1 VETGRSRKNLGK
13 KRSFASD
20 ERRMIEFRS
29 VDSQRYAGLI
39 MSPTTESIQGELTR
53 RHRTAAMVVGA
64 LLGLTIALIVIAFV
78 SSEAL
83 HRPGDPSLAMA
94 LWIAILVFGL
104 GSFVLR
110 RTRFQAARLE
120 DIASLRGTSGLLA
133 TLQGTT
139 LQIAFIGA
147 AIALMG
153 FVVMIMTGNKYDMLR
168 AGGVAAI
175 VLISAFPQRAAWQR
189 LVRSV
194 EQSSGETPD
203 SPAKGI
209 VA

>member
-1 VETGRSRKNLGK
+1 MEQKS
-13 KRSFASD
+13 
-20 ERRMIEFRS
+20 
-29 VDSQRYAGLI
+29 
-39 MSPTTESIQGELTR
+39 ESIEAELAR

-64 LLGLTIALIVIAFV
+64 LLGLTIALVVIGFV
-78 SSEAL
+78 ASETL
-83 HRPGDPSLAMA
+83 HRPGDPSLAMG
-94 LWIAILVFGL
+94 LWIAILIFGL

-110 RTRFQAARLE
+110 RTRFQAMRLQ
-120 DIASLRGTSGLLA
+120 DIAALRGTSGLLA

-139 LQIAFIGA
+139 LQIAFIGG

-153 FVVMIMTGNKYDMLR
+153 FMVMIMTGNKYDMLR

-175 VLISAFPQRAAWQR
+175 VIISAYPQRTAWER
-189 LVRSV
+189 LVKSA
-194 EQSSGETPD
+194 EQLSGDVDD

>member
-1 VETGRSRKNLGK
+1 MSQTSESVE
-13 KRSFASD
+13 
-20 ERRMIEFRS
+20 
-29 VDSQRYAGLI
+29 
-39 MSPTTESIQGELTR
+39 GELAR
-53 RHRTAAMVVGA
+53 RHRTAAMIVGA
-64 LLGLTIALIVIAFV
+64 LLGLTLALIAIAFV
-78 SSEAL
+78 SSESL

-94 LWIAILVFGL
+94 LWISILVFGL

-110 RTRFQAARLE
+110 RTRFQAARLR
-120 DIASLRGTSGLLA
+120 DIAALRGTTGLLA

-139 LQIAFIGA
+139 IQIAFIGA

-153 FVVMIMTGNKYDMLR
+153 FMVMIMTGNKYDMLR
-168 AGGVAAI
+168 AGCVAAI

-189 LVRSV
+189 LVRTV
-194 EQSSGETPD
+194 EQQPGDAED

>member
-1 VETGRSRKNLGK
+1 MAQASENIQVEL
-13 KRSFASD
+13 A
-20 ERRMIEFRS
+20 
-29 VDSQRYAGLI
+29 
-39 MSPTTESIQGELTR
+39 R

-64 LLGLTIALIVIAFV
+64 LLGLTLALVGIAFV
-78 SSEAL
+78 ASESL
-83 HRPGDPSLAMA
+83 YRPGDPQLAMA
-94 LWIAILVFGL
+94 LWITILIFGL

-110 RTRFQAARLE
+110 RTRFQTMRLQ
-120 DIASLRGTSGLLA
+120 DIAALRGLSGLLA

-139 LQIAFIGA
+139 IQIAFIGG

-168 AGGVAAI
+168 AGGVALI
-175 VLISAFPQRAAWQR
+175 VLLYSYPQRSTWQR
-189 LVRSV
+189 VLRAA
-194 EQSSGETPD
+194 EQSGNADP

>member
-1 VETGRSRKNLGK
+1 
-13 KRSFASD
+13 
-20 ERRMIEFRS
+20 M
-29 VDSQRYAGLI
+29 SQT
-39 MSPTTESIQGELTR
+39 SESIAVELTR

-64 LLGLTIALIVIAFV
+64 LFGLDLALIAIGFV
-78 SSEAL
+78 NAESL

-94 LWIAILVFGL
+94 LWISILVFGL

-110 RTRFQAARLE
+110 RTRFQAARLQ
-120 DIASLRGTSGLLA
+120 DIAALRGKSGLLA

-139 LQIAFIGA
+139 IQIAFIGG

-189 LVRSV
+189 LVSSV
-194 EQSSGETPD
+194 EQQSGDADD
-203 SPAKGI
+203 SPAKGF

>member
-1 VETGRSRKNLGK
+1 MAEKS
-13 KRSFASD
+13 
-20 ERRMIEFRS
+20 
-29 VDSQRYAGLI
+29 
-39 MSPTTESIQGELTR
+39 ESIEGELAR

-64 LLGLTIALIVIAFV
+64 LLGLTIALVVIAFV
-78 SSEAL
+78 SSESL

-94 LWIAILVFGL
+94 LWIAILIFGL

-110 RTRFQAARLE
+110 RTRFQTARLR
-120 DIASLRGTSGLLA
+120 DIAALRGMSGLLA

-139 LQIAFIGA
+139 IQVAFIGG

-168 AGGVAAI
+168 AGGVAVI
-175 VLISAFPQRAAWQR
+175 VLLYAYPQRPAWQR
-189 LVRSV
+189 LVQAI
-194 EQSSGETPD
+194 EQSNDADD
-203 SPAKGI
+203 SPAEGT

>member
-1 VETGRSRKNLGK
+1 
-13 KRSFASD
+13 
-20 ERRMIEFRS
+20 M
-29 VDSQRYAGLI
+29 SQT
-39 MSPTTESIQGELTR
+39 SESIQSELTR
-53 RHRTAAMVVGA
+53 RHRTAVMVVGA
-64 LLGLTIALIVIAFV
+64 LLGLTLALIGIAFV
-78 SSEAL
+78 SAESL

-94 LWIAILVFGL
+94 LWIAILIFGL

-110 RTRFQAARLE
+110 RTRFQGARLQ
-120 DIASLRGTSGLLA
+120 DIAALRGISGLLA

-139 LQIAFIGA
+139 IQIAFIGG

-153 FVVMIMTGNKYDMLR
+153 FIIMIISPSPKGNEYHMLR

-175 VLISAFPQRAAWQR
+175 VLISAYPQRAAWQR

-194 EQSSGETPD
+194 EQQSGDADD